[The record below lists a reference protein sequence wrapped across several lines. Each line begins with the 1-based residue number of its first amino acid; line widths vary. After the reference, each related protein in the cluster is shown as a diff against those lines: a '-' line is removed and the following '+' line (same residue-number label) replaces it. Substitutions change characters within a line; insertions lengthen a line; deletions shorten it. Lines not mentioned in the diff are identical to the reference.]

1 MNLHIVTLNI
11 PFPPDYGGMI
21 DTYYR
26 IRALHKL
33 GVLIHLHCFEYGRQH
48 SKELES
54 VCATT
59 SYYPRRSGLL
69 RQFSTTPYIVSSR
82 KSTILLDSLI
92 RNDYPILFDG
102 LHTTFYIN
110 HPALLDRK
118 KFVRIHNIEH
128 NYYKSLA
135 KNESNLLK
143 RSIFVL
149 NQQNWS
155 IMREYLKKQ
164 IVFFRFL
171 KRNRSIL
178 KTSTGILSCWLPF
191 IHLLIQKA

>member
-54 VCATT
+54 LCETT

-143 RSIFVL
+143 KEYFRLESAKLQHYERVLEKADCIFPISEKEQEYFKNRVPEFCRVGSLSSI
-149 NQQNWS
+149 
-155 IMREYLKKQ
+155 
-164 IVFFRFL
+164 
-171 KRNRSIL
+171 
-178 KTSTGILSCWLPF
+178 
-191 IHLLIQKA
+191 